1 MPQVQRSY
9 TLINRTAFTQDI
21 ADDICTSMAA
31 GQSLRKICEQDGM
44 PAASTV
50 FKWLL
55 EHPAFAE
62 QYARAREAVVER
74 WAHEIVELAD
84 EPVAPN
90 DNAAVQR
97 ARLRVDTRKWLMS
110 KLAPRKYGDRVEHVI
125 KSGNAAD
132 LTDDELARI
141 AAAAA
146 PALLLTATPVEEN
159 YPEPTQDTEAKD
171 KA

>member
-1 MPQVQRSY
+1 MHGQFEPGNSGRQSAY
-9 TLINRTAFTQDI
+9 SDDI
-21 ADDICTSMAA
+21 ATLVLDRVAMGESIRTICADPA
-31 GQSLRKICEQDGM
+31 M
-44 PAASTV
+44 PAPSTI
-50 FKWLL
+50 FKWLVTFQ
-55 EHPAFAE
+55 PFSE
-62 QYARAREAVVER
+62 QYARAREACIER
-74 WAHEIVELAD
+74 WSEEIIELAD

-141 AAAAA
+141 AMAAA
-146 PALLLTATPVEEN
+146 PALLLTAQPQ
-159 YPEPTQDTEAKD
+159 PETEDSPTDNDTVNEG
-171 KA
+171 

>member
-1 MPQVQRSY
+1 
-9 TLINRTAFTQDI
+9 
-21 ADDICTSMAA
+21 MA
-31 GQSLRKICEQDGM
+31 C
-44 PAASTV
+44 
-50 FKWLL
+50 
-55 EHPAFAE
+55 
-62 QYARAREAVVER
+62 VER
-74 WAHEIVELAD
+74 WSEEIVELAD

-141 AAAAA
+141 AMAAA
-146 PALLLTATPVEEN
+146 PALLAAPVTDGLPGVSSDPATDAEGE
-159 YPEPTQDTEAKD
+159 QDQ
-171 KA
+171 

>member
-1 MPQVQRSY
+1 MHANIGRPSEY
-9 TLINRTAFTQDI
+9 NEHTANQILDRVAI
-21 ADDICTSMAA
+21 
-31 GQSLRKICEQDGM
+31 GQSIRTICADPEM
-44 PAASTV
+44 PAPSTI
-50 FKWLL
+50 FKWLATF
-55 EHPAFAE
+55 EPFSE
-62 QYARAREAVVER
+62 QYARARMACVER
-74 WAHEIVELAD
+74 WSEEIVELAD

-141 AAAAA
+141 AMAAA
-146 PALLLTATPVEEN
+146 PALLLTAS
-159 YPEPTQDTEAKD
+159 PEPPADTGSVQDNPEASET
-171 KA
+171 

>member
-1 MPQVQRSY
+1 MHANIGRPSGY
-9 TLINRTAFTQDI
+9 SQDVADQLCAAI
-21 ADDICTSMAA
+21 AE
-31 GQSLRKICEQDGM
+31 GHSLRTVCKRDDM
-44 PAASTV
+44 PSIAAV
-50 FKWLL
+50 FRWLGTF
-55 EHPAFAE
+55 EPFRE
-62 QYARAREAVVER
+62 QYARAGQERCEAFAEDII
-74 WAHEIVELAD
+74 ALAD

-141 AAAAA
+141 AMAAA
-146 PALLLTATPVEEN
+146 PALLLTAAPVEEN
-159 YPEPTQDTEAKD
+159 YPEPTQHTEAKD